1 MAENVNNTIK
11 TKVELDA
18 NQAQQEIVKL
28 NSLAS
33 DGTQELEKRLDAKNK
48 QIEVQNK
55 LNQKAIADAQKLVSS
70 LQGVVGKEKQYE
82 KAVKTLNKAKLN
94 EVKVN
99 ERNAKQQRKLSETY
113 DDSKGALNKLN
124 TATGGFIDSLKALA
138 ANPIVLVMTLLVG
151 VFQLFKKAI
160 ARSEKAT
167 ASFAKIGAFV
177 SGVFNGF
184 ISILEPLVE
193 MLGDTLVSAIE
204 KPGEAWDGLI
214 GILQSGF
221 DIWKVQIFDRFVGNL
236 KILSGSF
243 QSGIL
248 KMRIAWNEFTGDSEE
263 AKSLTDEL
271 EKVNEKIEE
280 GYEAHRI
287 ANKQLVD
294 GFNAAKDAVVKFAE
308 KAKDNYDKAAE
319 ATMALAGAE
328 KQLVVNQI
336 ALEKQQLTS
345 LRLAEKQRQVRDDI
359 SKSFAERIAANKELG
374 DVLDEQAK
382 KELGIAQQNLNIAR
396 LKEKADG
403 KNIESIQAIGDA
415 ELKILE
421 IRERIT
427 GQRSEQLV
435 NEQALIKEQT
445 DKDKENAQKLADFK
459 KGLLDGEKEDKLK
472 QIEDEKTQR
481 LLELEEL
488 KIDKETKA
496 QLKLDIEAK
505 YRDDNTALKLEKDAV
520 DNEQQLALD
529 EFELER
535 LRGLGEAK
543 LADELAFLEKQRTQ
557 ELANKDLSE
566 KQKALIDKKYNKK
579 TKDLQNLEKKQ
590 SKDKDMAILESSL
603 GAMGELFGASKE
615 LSIAG
620 ALINTYK
627 GISEVWAAKSE
638 TDLVGAGLV
647 QKIATTAIVAAQGFK
662 TVKNIVS
669 TKAPKIKGGGGGG
682 GGGGGSMPSASAPQ
696 IPKASTEE
704 VTDLSS
710 SNQARLGQDSQL
722 ASSSTQV
729 ASANVQAGSGGNVVF
744 SENSYKNFREQVEF
758 KENKTTI

>member
-1 MAENVNNTIK
+1 
-11 TKVELDA
+11 
-18 NQAQQEIVKL
+18 
-28 NSLAS
+28 
-33 DGTQELEKRLDAKNK
+33 
-48 QIEVQNK
+48 
-55 LNQKAIADAQKLVSS
+55 
-70 LQGVVGKEKQYE
+70 
-82 KAVKTLNKAKLN
+82 
-94 EVKVN
+94 
-99 ERNAKQQRKLSETY
+99 
-113 DDSKGALNKLN
+113 
-124 TATGGFIDSLKALA
+124 
-138 ANPIVLVMTLLVG
+138 
-151 VFQLFKKAI
+151 
-160 ARSEKAT
+160 
-167 ASFAKIGAFV
+167 
-177 SGVFNGF
+177 
-184 ISILEPLVE
+184 
-193 MLGDTLVSAIE
+193 
-204 KPGEAWDGLI
+204 
-214 GILQSGF
+214 
-221 DIWKVQIFDRFVGNL
+221 
-236 KILSGSF
+236 
-243 QSGIL
+243 
-248 KMRIAWNEFTGDSEE
+248 
-263 AKSLTDEL
+263 
-271 EKVNEKIEE
+271 
-280 GYEAHRI
+280 
-287 ANKQLVD
+287 
-294 GFNAAKDAVVKFAE
+294 
-308 KAKDNYDKAAE
+308 
-319 ATMALAGAE
+319 MALAGAE

-481 LLELEEL
+481 LKELEEL
-488 KIDKETKA
+488 KIDKDDAKA

-535 LRGLGEAK
+535 LRSLGEAK

-627 GISEVWAAKSE
+627 GISEVWASKSE
-638 TDLVGAGLV
+638 SGLLGAGLV

-669 TKAPKIKGGGGGG
+669 TKAPKVKGGGGGG

-704 VTDLSS
+704 VTDLTA

-744 SENSYKNFREQVEF
+744 SENSYKNFRDQVEF

>member
-124 TATGGFIDSLKALA
+124 NATGGFIDSLKALA

-319 ATMALAGAE
+319 G
-328 KQLVVNQI
+328 
-336 ALEKQQLTS
+336 
-345 LRLAEKQRQVRDDI
+345 
-359 SKSFAERIAANKELG
+359 
-374 DVLDEQAK
+374 
-382 KELGIAQQNLNIAR
+382 
-396 LKEKADG
+396 
-403 KNIESIQAIGDA
+403 
-415 ELKILE
+415 
-421 IRERIT
+421 
-427 GQRSEQLV
+427 
-435 NEQALIKEQT
+435 
-445 DKDKENAQKLADFK
+445 
-459 KGLLDGEKEDKLK
+459 
-472 QIEDEKTQR
+472 
-481 LLELEEL
+481 
-488 KIDKETKA
+488 
-496 QLKLDIEAK
+496 
-505 YRDDNTALKLEKDAV
+505 
-520 DNEQQLALD
+520 
-529 EFELER
+529 
-535 LRGLGEAK
+535 
-543 LADELAFLEKQRTQ
+543 
-557 ELANKDLSE
+557 
-566 KQKALIDKKYNKK
+566 YN
-579 TKDLQNLEKKQ
+579 
-590 SKDKDMAILESSL
+590 
-603 GAMGELFGASKE
+603 
-615 LSIAG
+615 
-620 ALINTYK
+620 
-627 GISEVWAAKSE
+627 
-638 TDLVGAGLV
+638 
-647 QKIATTAIVAAQGFK
+647 GF
-662 TVKNIVS
+662 S
-669 TKAPKIKGGGGGG
+669 WC
-682 GGGGGSMPSASAPQ
+682 
-696 IPKASTEE
+696 
-704 VTDLSS
+704 
-710 SNQARLGQDSQL
+710 
-722 ASSSTQV
+722 
-729 ASANVQAGSGGNVVF
+729 
-744 SENSYKNFREQVEF
+744 
-758 KENKTTI
+758 

>member
-579 TKDLQNLEKKQ
+579 AKGLKDLEKKQ

-627 GISEVWAAKSE
+627 GISEVWASKPESGF
-638 TDLVGAGLV
+638 TGAGLV

-669 TKAPKIKGGGGGG
+669 TKAPKVKGGGGGG

>member
-627 GISEVWAAKSE
+627 GISEVWASKPESGF
-638 TDLVGAGLV
+638 TGAGLV

-669 TKAPKIKGGGGGG
+669 TKAPKVKGGGGGG

-704 VTDLSS
+704 VTDLTA

-744 SENSYKNFREQVEF
+744 SENSYKNFRDQVEF

>member
-459 KGLLDGEKEDKLK
+459 KGLLNGEKEDKLK

-627 GISEVWAAKSE
+627 GISEVWASKPESGF
-638 TDLVGAGLV
+638 TGAGLV

-669 TKAPKIKGGGGGG
+669 TKAPKVKGGGGGG

-704 VTDLSS
+704 VTDLTA

-744 SENSYKNFREQVEF
+744 SENSYKNFRDQVEF

>member
-627 GISEVWAAKSE
+627 GISEVWASKPESGF
-638 TDLVGAGLV
+638 TGAGLV

-669 TKAPKIKGGGGGG
+669 TKAPKVKGGGGGG

-744 SENSYKNFREQVEF
+744 SENSYKNFRDQVEF

>member
-33 DGTQELEKRLDAKNK
+33 DGTQDLEKRLASKNK
-48 QIEVQNK
+48 QIEIQNK
-55 LNQKAIADAQKLVSS
+55 LNKKAIADAEAQVKS
-70 LQGVVGKEKQYE
+70 LQGVVGAEKSLE
-82 KAVKTLNKAKLN
+82 KAVKKLEKAKLN

-99 ERNAKQQRKLSETY
+99 ERNAKQQRKLQEGY

-124 TATGGFIDSLKALA
+124 NATGGFIDSLKALA
-138 ANPIVLVMTLLVG
+138 ANPIVLVMTALVG
-151 VFQLFKKAI
+151 IFQLFKQAI
-160 ARSEKAT
+160 GRSEKAT

-177 SGVFNGF
+177 SGIFNGF

-263 AKSLTDEL
+263 ANSLTEEL

-280 GYEAHRI
+280 GYEAHRV

-294 GFNAAKDAVVKFAE
+294 GYNAAKDAVVGFAE
-308 KAKDNYDKAAE
+308 KAKDNYDKASK
-319 ATMALAGAE
+319 ATLALAGAE
-328 KQLVVNQI
+328 RKLVVNQI

-345 LRLAEKQRQVRDDI
+345 LRLAEEQRQVRDDI
-359 SKSFAERIAANKELG
+359 SKSFAERIAANKKLG
-374 DVLDEQAK
+374 SVLDEQAK
-382 KELGIAQQNLNIAR
+382 KELAIAEQNLNIAK
-396 LKEKADG
+396 LKQEADG
-403 KNIESIQAIGDA
+403 KTIDSIQEIGDA

-435 NEQALIKEQT
+435 NEQALIKEK
-445 DKDKENAQKLADFK
+445 KDFELAEEQKLADFK
-459 KGLLDGEKEDKLK
+459 KSLNEGEKEDKLK

-488 KIDKETKA
+488 KISEEAKA
-496 QLKLDIEAK
+496 QLKLDIENK
-505 YRDDNTALKLEKDAV
+505 FRTDKRDIELEQSAL

-535 LRGLGEAK
+535 LRNLGEAK
-543 LADELAFLEKQRTQ
+543 LADELAFLEKQKNQ
-557 ELANKDLSE
+557 ELANKDLSA
-566 KQKALIDKKYNKK
+566 KQKALIEKKYNKQS
-579 TKDLQNLEKKQ
+579 KDLKDLEKKQ

-603 GAMGELFGASKE
+603 GAIGELFGASKE
-615 LSIAG
+615 ISIAG

-627 GISEVWAAKSE
+627 GISEVWASKSE
-638 TDLVGAGLV
+638 TGLVGAGLV

-662 TVKNIVS
+662 TVKNIAS
-669 TKAPKIKGGGGGG
+669 TKAPKVKGGGGGG
-682 GGGGGSMPSASAPQ
+682 GGGGAIPTASVPQ

-704 VTDLSS
+704 VTDLTSR
-710 SNQARLGQDSQL
+710 NQARLGQDSQL
-722 ASSSTQV
+722 ANSSTQM
-729 ASANVQAGSGGNVVF
+729 ASANVQGSSGGNVTF
-744 SENSYKNFREQVEF
+744 SESSYSKFQDQVKF